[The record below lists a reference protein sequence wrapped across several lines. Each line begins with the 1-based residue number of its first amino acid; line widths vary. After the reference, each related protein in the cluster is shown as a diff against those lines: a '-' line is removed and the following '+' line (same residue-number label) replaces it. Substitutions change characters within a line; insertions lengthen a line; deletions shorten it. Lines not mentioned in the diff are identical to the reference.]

1 MPGDCEGVLLRVGG
15 RVEGLVER
23 DGSVKF
29 FLADVALCERSN
41 ELCQSRDR

>member
-29 FLADVALCERSN
+29 FLADVALCREK
-41 ELCQSRDR
+41 